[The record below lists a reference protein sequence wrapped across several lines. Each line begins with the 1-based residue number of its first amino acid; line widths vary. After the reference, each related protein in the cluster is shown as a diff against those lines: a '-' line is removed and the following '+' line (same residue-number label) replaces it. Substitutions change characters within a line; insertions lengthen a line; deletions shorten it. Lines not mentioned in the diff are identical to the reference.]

1 MRSKKIVVF
10 TGAGI
15 SADSGIKTFRDADGL
30 WENHRIED
38 VATPEAWQRNKE
50 LVLKFYNERRKQL
63 KQVEPNAMHLFIAD
77 LDKKHEVK
85 VITQNVDNLHE
96 RAGSKHV
103 LHLHGELIKARSTVN
118 PNLVY
123 TLKKDTIELGDK
135 CELNSQL
142 RPHIV
147 WFGEEVPEMEK
158 AYELTEYADLFI
170 VIGTSLNVYPAA
182 NLLTTVSAYTPKVL
196 VDPGTFNLD
205 YVNNLKH
212 IKSKAAEG
220 VSALQ
225 EAIELFLK

>member
-220 VSALQ
+220 VSALK

>member
-1 MRSKKIVVF
+1 MRQKKIVVF

-15 SADSGIKTFRDADGL
+15 SADSGIKTFRDADGM

-63 KQVEPNAMHLFIAD
+63 KVVEPNAMHLFIAD
-77 LDKKHEVK
+77 LDKKHEIK

-96 RAGSKHV
+96 RAGSKYV
-103 LHLHGELIKARSTVN
+103 LHLHGELTKARSTVN
-118 PNLVY
+118 HNLVY
-123 TLKKDTIELGDK
+123 TLKKDTIEIGDK

-182 NLLTTVSAYTPKVL
+182 NLLTRVSAYTPKIL

-205 YVNNLKH
+205 YVNNLTH

-220 VSALQ
+220 VNTLKD
-225 EAIELFLK
+225 AIAQFLI

>member
-38 VATPEAWQRNKE
+38 VATPAAWQRDRE

-63 KQVEPNAMHLFIAD
+63 KEVEPNAMHLFIAE
-77 LDKKHEVK
+77 LDKKHDVK

-96 RAGSKHV
+96 RAGSKHI

-182 NLLTTVSAYTPKVL
+182 NLLTSVSAYTPKIL

-205 YVNNLKH
+205 YVNNLTH

-220 VSALQ
+220 VGSLK
-225 EAIELFLK
+225 EAIERFLK

>member
-38 VATPEAWQRNKE
+38 VATPEAWQRNRE

-220 VSALQ
+220 VSALK

>member
-1 MRSKKIVVF
+1 MRLKKIVVF

-30 WENHRIED
+30 WENHKIED

-63 KQVEPNAMHLFIAD
+63 KYVEPNAMHLFIAD

-96 RAGSKHV
+96 RAGSKHI

-123 TLKKDTIELGDK
+123 TLKKDNIEIGDK

-182 NLLTTVSAYTPKVL
+182 NLLTSVSAYTPKIL

-205 YVNNLKH
+205 YVNNLTH

-220 VSALQ
+220 VGALK
-225 EAIELFLK
+225 EAIERFLK

>member
-1 MRSKKIVVF
+1 MKKKKIIVF

-30 WENHRIED
+30 WENHKVED
-38 VATPEAWQRNKE
+38 VATPEAWNKNKE

-63 KQVEPNAMHLFIAD
+63 NEVQPNAMHHFIAS
-77 LDKKHEVK
+77 LENEYEVN

-96 RAGSKHV
+96 RAGSKNV
-103 LHLHGELIKARSTVN
+103 LHLHGELIKARSSVN
-118 PNLVY
+118 PELIY
-123 TLKKDTIELGDK
+123 TLKKDTIEIGDL

-147 WFGEEVPEMEK
+147 WFGEDVPEMDS
-158 AYELTEYADLFI
+158 AYQQTEYTDLFI

-182 NLLTTVSAYTPKVL
+182 NLLTYVSAYTPKIL

-205 YVNNLKH
+205 YINNLTH
-212 IKSKAAEG
+212 IKLRAALGVELLNKAITK
-220 VSALQ
+220 AL
-225 EAIELFLK
+225 K

>member
-38 VATPEAWQRNKE
+38 VATPEAWQRNRE

>member
-38 VATPEAWQRNKE
+38 VATPEAWQRNRE

-182 NLLTTVSAYTPKVL
+182 NLLTTVSASTPKVL